1 MKQKL
6 TILLFALLAVC
17 LEMQAQTGEKGMAFE
32 PEGTLFKDAVAKAK
46 QTNKLVFLDCYTSWC
61 GPCKMMSNT
70 VFPQEK
76 VGAYMNPRFVNIKI
90 DMEKGEGVELAKRLQ
105 ISAYPTFIIFNGDGN
120 EIGRFLGGCDADAF
134 IKKVEQASTDNSSA
148 EMDKRFAD
156 GERDPEFLTE
166 YLQMLSKSRKRDQ
179 CNEVAEIL
187 LDGKAETFA
196 ADKQLAE
203 IFMRHITDPFCPA
216 FIYTAKNPEALIA
229 QAGEQNVQIKLRSV
243 WSNYARRLVTEDAE
257 GNVKLNQADI
267 DKWLA
272 LMDECNV
279 PDKGELRLDVLLDYT
294 EKKADWTAYVSHLTE
309 LATQEDPTDLDLVK
323 RCTPVAENCKDEA
336 IRKNVAAILQQR
348 LDELNS
354 GKRQPQTRHGN
365 MRLSGNLNRAM
376 EMLITNLTTGEMP
389 DMNKK

>member
-17 LEMQAQTGEKGMAFE
+17 LGMQAQTGEKGMAFE

-134 IKKVEQASTDNSSA
+134 IKKVEQASTDNTSA

-216 FIYTAKNPEALIA
+216 FIYTAKHPEALIA

-279 PDKGELRLDVLLDYT
+279 PDKGKLRLDVLLDYT

-336 IRKNVAAILQQR
+336 IRKNVAAILQQG
-348 LDELNS
+348 LDELHS
-354 GKRQPQTRHGN
+354 RKRQPQTRHGN

>member
-6 TILLFALLAVC
+6 TTLLFALLAVC
-17 LEMQAQTGEKGMAFE
+17 LGMQAQTGEKGMAFE

-216 FIYTAKNPEALIA
+216 FIYTAKHPEALIA

-294 EKKADWTAYVSHLTE
+294 EKKADWIAYVSHLTE

-376 EMLITNLTTGEMP
+376 EILITNLTTGEMP

>member
-17 LEMQAQTGEKGMAFE
+17 LGMQAQTGEKGMAFE

-134 IKKVEQASTDNSSA
+134 IKKVEQASTDNTSA

-216 FIYTAKNPEALIA
+216 FIYTAKHPEALIT

-243 WSNYARRLVTEDAE
+243 WSNYARRLVTEDTE

-279 PDKGELRLDVLLDYT
+279 PDKGKLRLDVLLDYT

>member
-6 TILLFALLAVC
+6 TTLLFALLAVC
-17 LEMQAQTGEKGMAFE
+17 LGMQAQTGEKGMAFE

-134 IKKVEQASTDNSSA
+134 IKKVEQASTDNTSA

-216 FIYTAKNPEALIA
+216 FIYTAKHPEALIA

-279 PDKGELRLDVLLDYT
+279 PDKGKLRLDVLLDYT

-336 IRKNVAAILQQR
+336 IRKNVAAILQQC

>member
-6 TILLFALLAVC
+6 TTLLFALLAVC
-17 LEMQAQTGEKGMAFE
+17 LGMQAQTEEKGMAFE

-196 ADKQLAE
+196 ADKQLTE

-216 FIYTAKNPEALIA
+216 FIYTAKHPEALIA
-229 QAGEQNVQIKLRSV
+229 QAGEQNVQIKLRSM

-354 GKRQPQTRHGN
+354 DKRQPQTRHGN

>member
-17 LEMQAQTGEKGMAFE
+17 LGMQAQTGEKGMAFE

-76 VGAYMNPRFVNIKI
+76 VGAYMNPHFVNIKI

-216 FIYTAKNPEALIA
+216 FIYTAKHPEALIA

>member
-6 TILLFALLAVC
+6 TTLLFALLAVC
-17 LEMQAQTGEKGMAFE
+17 LGMQAQTGEKGMAFE

-196 ADKQLAE
+196 ADKRLAE

-216 FIYTAKNPEALIA
+216 FIYTAKHPEALIT

-243 WSNYARRLVTEDAE
+243 WSNYARRLVTEDTE

>member
-17 LEMQAQTGEKGMAFE
+17 LGMQAQTGEKGMAFE

-134 IKKVEQASTDNSSA
+134 IKKVEQASTDNTSA

-216 FIYTAKNPEALIA
+216 FIYTAKHPEALIA

>member
-6 TILLFALLAVC
+6 TTLLFALLAVC
-17 LEMQAQTGEKGMAFE
+17 LGMQAQTGEKGMAFE

-216 FIYTAKNPEALIA
+216 FIYTAKHPEALIA

-279 PDKGELRLDVLLDYT
+279 PDKGKLRLDVLLDYT

>member
-6 TILLFALLAVC
+6 TILLFTLLAVC
-17 LEMQAQTGEKGMAFE
+17 LGMQAQTGEKGMAFE

-134 IKKVEQASTDNSSA
+134 IKKVEQASTDNTSA

-216 FIYTAKNPEALIA
+216 FIYTAKHPEALIA
-229 QAGEQNVQIKLRSV
+229 QAGEQNVQIKLHSV

-257 GNVKLNQADI
+257 GNVML
-267 DKWLA
+267 DKENMDRWLA
-272 LMDECNV
+272 LMDECDTS
-279 PDKGELRLDVLLDYT
+279 DKGELRLDVLLDYA

-323 RCTPVAENCKDEA
+323 RCTSVAKECKDEA
-336 IRKNVAAILQQR
+336 IRKETAALLQQR
-348 LDELNS
+348 LDDLNS

-365 MRLSGNLNRAM
+365 MRVSGNLDKAM

>member
-17 LEMQAQTGEKGMAFE
+17 LGMQAQTGEKGMAFE

-134 IKKVEQASTDNSSA
+134 IKKVEQASTDNTSA

-216 FIYTAKNPEALIA
+216 FIYTAKHPEALIA

-279 PDKGELRLDVLLDYT
+279 PDKGKLRLDVLLDYT

-389 DMNKK
+389 VMNKK

>member
-6 TILLFALLAVC
+6 TTLLFALLAVC
-17 LEMQAQTGEKGMAFE
+17 LGMQAQTGEKGMAFE

-76 VGAYMNPRFVNIKI
+76 VGAYMNPCFVNIKI

-134 IKKVEQASTDNSSA
+134 IKKVEQASTDNTSA

-216 FIYTAKNPEALIA
+216 FIYTAKHPEALIA

-279 PDKGELRLDVLLDYT
+279 PDKGKLRLDVLLDYT

>member
-6 TILLFALLAVC
+6 TTLLFALLAVC
-17 LEMQAQTGEKGMAFE
+17 LGMQAQTGEKGMAFE

-90 DMEKGEGVELAKRLQ
+90 DMEKGEGVELAKRFQ

-216 FIYTAKNPEALIA
+216 FIYTAKHPEALIA
-229 QAGEQNVQIKLRSV
+229 QTGEQNVQIKLRSV

>member
-216 FIYTAKNPEALIA
+216 FIYTAKHPEALIA

>member
-6 TILLFALLAVC
+6 TTLLFALLAVC
-17 LEMQAQTGEKGMAFE
+17 LGMQAQTGEKGMAFE

-134 IKKVEQASTDNSSA
+134 IKKVEQASTDNTSA

-216 FIYTAKNPEALIA
+216 FIYTAKHPEALIT

-279 PDKGELRLDVLLDYT
+279 PDKGKLRLDVLLDYT

>member
-17 LEMQAQTGEKGMAFE
+17 LGMQAQTREKGMAFE

-216 FIYTAKNPEALIA
+216 FIYTAKHPEALIA

-279 PDKGELRLDVLLDYT
+279 PDKGKLRLDVLLDYT

-376 EMLITNLTTGEMP
+376 EMLITNLTTSEMP

>member
-6 TILLFALLAVC
+6 TTLLFALLAVC
-17 LEMQAQTGEKGMAFE
+17 LGMQAQTGEKGMAFE

-90 DMEKGEGVELAKRLQ
+90 DMEKGEGVELAKRFQ

-134 IKKVEQASTDNSSA
+134 IKKVEQASTDNTSA

-216 FIYTAKNPEALIA
+216 FIYTAKHPEALIA

-279 PDKGELRLDVLLDYT
+279 PDKGKLRLDVLLDYT

>member
-6 TILLFALLAVC
+6 TTLLFALLAVC
-17 LEMQAQTGEKGMAFE
+17 LGMQAQTGEKGMAFE

-134 IKKVEQASTDNSSA
+134 IKKVEQASTDNTSA

-216 FIYTAKNPEALIA
+216 FIYTAKHPEALIA

-294 EKKADWTAYVSHLTE
+294 EKKTDWTAYVSHLTE

>member
-17 LEMQAQTGEKGMAFE
+17 LGMQAQTGEKGMAFE

-70 VFPQEK
+70 VFPQEN

-216 FIYTAKNPEALIA
+216 FIYTAKHPEALIA

>member
-17 LEMQAQTGEKGMAFE
+17 LGMQAQTGEKGMAFE

-90 DMEKGEGVELAKRLQ
+90 DMEKGEGVELTKRLQ

-216 FIYTAKNPEALIA
+216 FIYTAKHPETLIA

>member
-6 TILLFALLAVC
+6 TTLLFALLAVC
-17 LEMQAQTGEKGMAFE
+17 LGMQAQTGEKGMAFE

-216 FIYTAKNPEALIA
+216 FIYTAKHPEALIA

-294 EKKADWTAYVSHLTE
+294 EKKADWIAYVSHLTE

>member
-32 PEGTLFKDAVAKAK
+32 PEGTLFKDAMAKAK

-216 FIYTAKNPEALIA
+216 FIYTAKHPEALIA

>member
-17 LEMQAQTGEKGMAFE
+17 LGMQAQTGEKGMAFE

-90 DMEKGEGVELAKRLQ
+90 DMEKGEGVELTKRLQ

-216 FIYTAKNPEALIA
+216 FIYTAKHPEALIA

-279 PDKGELRLDVLLDYT
+279 PDKGKLRLDVLLDYT

>member
-17 LEMQAQTGEKGMAFE
+17 LGMQAQTGEKGMAFE

-216 FIYTAKNPEALIA
+216 FIYTAKHPEALIA

-243 WSNYARRLVTEDAE
+243 WSNYARRLVTEDTE

-279 PDKGELRLDVLLDYT
+279 PDKGKLRLDVLLDYT

>member
-6 TILLFALLAVC
+6 TTLLFALLAVC
-17 LEMQAQTGEKGMAFE
+17 LGMQAQTGEKGMAFE

-134 IKKVEQASTDNSSA
+134 IKKVEQASTDNTSA

-156 GERDPEFLTE
+156 GERDSEFLTE

-216 FIYTAKNPEALIA
+216 FIYTAKHPEALIA

-376 EMLITNLTTGEMP
+376 EILITNLTTGEMP

>member
-17 LEMQAQTGEKGMAFE
+17 LGMQAQTGEKGMAFE

-134 IKKVEQASTDNSSA
+134 IKKVEQASTDNTSA

-216 FIYTAKNPEALIA
+216 FIYTAKHPEALIT

-279 PDKGELRLDVLLDYT
+279 PDKGKLRLDVLLDYT

>member
-17 LEMQAQTGEKGMAFE
+17 LGMQAQTGEKGMAFE

-70 VFPQEK
+70 VFSQEK
-76 VGAYMNPRFVNIKI
+76 VGAYMNPHFVNIKI

-216 FIYTAKNPEALIA
+216 FIYTAKHPEALIA

>member
-6 TILLFALLAVC
+6 TTLLFALLAVC
-17 LEMQAQTGEKGMAFE
+17 LGMQAQTGEKGMAFE

-46 QTNKLVFLDCYTSWC
+46 QMNKLVFLDCYTSWC

-216 FIYTAKNPEALIA
+216 FIYTAKHPEALIA

-257 GNVKLNQADI
+257 GNVKLNQAAI

>member
-6 TILLFALLAVC
+6 TTLLFALLAVC
-17 LEMQAQTGEKGMAFE
+17 LGMQAQTGEKGMAFE

-216 FIYTAKNPEALIA
+216 FIYTAKHPEALIT

-243 WSNYARRLVTEDAE
+243 WSNYARRLVTEDTE

>member
-17 LEMQAQTGEKGMAFE
+17 LGMQAQTGEKGMAFE

-134 IKKVEQASTDNSSA
+134 IKKVEQASTDNTSA

-216 FIYTAKNPEALIA
+216 FIYTAKHPEALIA

-243 WSNYARRLVTEDAE
+243 WSNYARRLVTEDTE

-279 PDKGELRLDVLLDYT
+279 PDKGKLRLDVLLDYT

>member
-6 TILLFALLAVC
+6 TILLFVLLAVC
-17 LEMQAQTGEKGMAFE
+17 LGMQAQTGEKGMAFE

-134 IKKVEQASTDNSSA
+134 IKKVEQASTDNTSA

-156 GERDPEFLTE
+156 GERDSEFLTE

-216 FIYTAKNPEALIA
+216 FIYTAKHPEALIA

-354 GKRQPQTRHGN
+354 DKRQPQTRHGN

>member
-17 LEMQAQTGEKGMAFE
+17 LGMQAQTGEKGMAFE

-134 IKKVEQASTDNSSA
+134 IKKVEQASTDNTSA

-216 FIYTAKNPEALIA
+216 FIYTAKHPEALIA

-279 PDKGELRLDVLLDYT
+279 PDKGKLRLDVLLDYT

>member
-6 TILLFALLAVC
+6 TTLLFALLAVC
-17 LEMQAQTGEKGMAFE
+17 LGMQAQTGEKGMAFE

-134 IKKVEQASTDNSSA
+134 IKKVEQASTDNTSA

-216 FIYTAKNPEALIA
+216 FIYTAKHPEALIA

-279 PDKGELRLDVLLDYT
+279 PDKGKLRLDVLLDYT

>member
-6 TILLFALLAVC
+6 TTLLFALLAVC
-17 LEMQAQTGEKGMAFE
+17 LGMQAHTGEKGMAFE

-134 IKKVEQASTDNSSA
+134 IKKVEQASTDNTSA

-216 FIYTAKNPEALIA
+216 FIYTAKHPEALIA